1 MSKKEEKRDL
11 VPIKNNKLPVP
22 VKNGDLK
29 NPFSLVDKAIY
40 LNSRKDV
47 QAILPDVLGR
57 VLARIWI
64 DPQFRDAFKIEPQKT
79 LEYHGIFLPEGMSLE
94 FQKPNSDRPRIV
106 VYEKKQEI
114 KFKLRVLHLQLVMIA
129 GR

>member
-1 MSKKEEKRDL
+1 M
-11 VPIKNNKLPVP
+11 
-22 VKNGDLK
+22 
-29 NPFSLVDKAIY
+29 
-40 LNSRKDV
+40 
-47 QAILPDVLGR
+47 PDVLGR

-64 DPQFRDAFKIEPQKT
+64 DAEFRDALKKRTSENLRISW
-79 LEYHGIFLPEGMSLE
+79 YFLPEGMSLE

-106 VYEKKQEI
+106 VYEKKPNI

>member
-1 MSKKEEKRDL
+1 MSKKENKTDL
-11 VPIKNNKLPVP
+11 VPVKSNTLPAP
-22 VKNGDLK
+22 VKKGQLK
-29 NPFSLVDKAIY
+29 TPFSLVDETIY
-40 LNSRKDV
+40 LNNRKDV

-64 DPQFRDAFKIEPQKT
+64 DVEFRDAFKSEPQKT
-79 LEYHGIFLPEGMSLE
+79 LEFHGIFLPEDMTLE

-106 VYEKKQEI
+106 VYEKKPGI
-114 KFKLRVLHLQLVMIA
+114 KIKLRVLHLQLIMIA

>member
-1 MSKKEEKRDL
+1 MSKKENKTDL
-11 VPIKNNKLPVP
+11 VPVKRNTLPAP
-22 VKNGDLK
+22 VKKGQLK
-29 NPFSLVDKAIY
+29 TPFSLVDETIY
-40 LNSRKDV
+40 LNNRKDV

-64 DPQFRDAFKIEPQKT
+64 DVEFRDAFKSEPQKT
-79 LEYHGIFLPEGMSLE
+79 LEFHGIFLPEDMTLE

-106 VYEKKQEI
+106 VYEKKPGI
-114 KFKLRVLHLQLVMIA
+114 KIKLRVLHLQLIMIA

>member
-1 MSKKEEKRDL
+1 MSKKEEKKELIPSKR
-11 VPIKNNKLPVP
+11 NTLPVP
-22 VKNGDLK
+22 VKKGQLK
-29 NPFSLVDKAIY
+29 TPFSLVDEAIY

-47 QAILPDVLGR
+47 QSILPDVLGR

-64 DPQFRDAFKIEPQKT
+64 DAEFRDAFKSEPQKT
-79 LEYHGIFLPEGMSLE
+79 LEYHGIFLPNEMSLE

-106 VYEKKQEI
+106 VYEKKPNI
-114 KFKLRVLHLQLVMIA
+114 KFKLRVLHLQLVMMA

>member
-1 MSKKEEKRDL
+1 MSEKKNKTDL
-11 VPIKNNKLPVP
+11 VPVRGNTLPAP
-22 VKNGDLK
+22 VKKGQLK
-29 NPFSLVDKAIY
+29 TPFSLVDETIY
-40 LNSRKDV
+40 LSSRKDV
-47 QAILPDVLGR
+47 QSILPDVLGR

-64 DPQFRDAFKIEPQKT
+64 DAEFRDAFKSEPQKT
-79 LEYHGIFLPEGMSLE
+79 LEYHGIFLPDGMSLE

-106 VYEKKQEI
+106 VYEKKPNI